1 MLQGLPKIPDD
12 DRILVGL
19 EPADDAAVYRVSEDR
34 AIVFT
39 VDVITPIVDDP
50 FTFGRIAATNSIS
63 DIYAMGARPLMAL
76 NVACFSPKIPAEALR
91 EVLAGASEASL
102 AASCPVL
109 GGHTV
114 KDSEL
119 KFGLAVVGEIH
130 PDELLTNRHA
140 RPGEVLLINKAIGT
154 SALSTAL
161 KSGRFGEDDPW
172 FENLVRGMTTSNGPA
187 AEIARAHGARAAT
200 DITGFGLSGHM
211 AEMAEASDVTLCL
224 DHEAIPELP
233 GALQMLAEGFT
244 CGGAQANTRHAV
256 ERMEITR
263 ELAAERAELL
273 HDPQT
278 SGPLVASVPADRA
291 EDALRALRAAGYE
304 QAARIG
310 TVERR
315 GGTLVRVD

>member
-1 MLQGLPKIPDD
+1 MPKIPTD
-12 DRILVGL
+12 DRVLVGL

-91 EVLAGASEASL
+91 DVLAGASEAAL
-102 AASCPVL
+102 ASSCPVL

-119 KFGLAVVGEIH
+119 KFGLAVVGEVH
-130 PDELLTNRHA
+130 PDALLTNHAA
-140 RPGEVLLINKAIGT
+140 RPGDVLLINKAIGT

-161 KSGRFGEDDPW
+161 KSGRFGEEDPW
-172 FENLVRGMTTSNGPA
+172 FAELVRGMTTSNGPA

-200 DITGFGLSGHM
+200 DITGFGLSGHL
-211 AEMAEASDVTLCL
+211 AEMAQASDVTLRL
-224 DHEAIPELP
+224 DHRAIPELP
-233 GALQMLAEGFT
+233 GAVRMLAEGFT
-244 CGGAQANTRHAV
+244 CGGAQANMRHAV
-256 ERMEITR
+256 ERVDIPAD
-263 ELAAERAELL
+263 LPAERAELL

-278 SGPLVASVPADRA
+278 SGPLVACLPSERAD
-291 EDALRALRAAGYE
+291 EALRALHEAGYD
-304 QAARIG
+304 QATRIG
-310 TVERR
+310 TVEERV
-315 GGTLVRVD
+315 GTLVRVD

>member
-1 MLQGLPKIPDD
+1 MQGLPKIPADE
-12 DRILVGL
+12 RILVGL

-63 DIYAMGARPLMAL
+63 DVYAMGARPLMAL

-91 EVLAGASEASL
+91 EVLAGASEAAL
-102 AASCPVL
+102 ASSCPVL

-119 KFGLAVVGEIH
+119 KFGLAVVGEVH
-130 PDELLTNRHA
+130 PDALLTNRAA
-140 RPGEVLLINKAIGT
+140 RPGDVLLINKAIGT

-161 KSGRFGEDDPW
+161 KSGRFGEDDAW
-172 FENLVRGMTTSNGPA
+172 FDGLVRAMTTSNGPA

-200 DITGFGLSGHM
+200 DITGFGLSGHL
-211 AEMAEASDVTLCL
+211 AEVAEASGVTLRL
-224 DHEAIPELP
+224 DHDAIPALP
-233 GALQMLAEGFT
+233 GAVRMLAEGFT
-244 CGGAQANTRHAV
+244 CGGAQANTRHAAERV
-256 ERMEITR
+256 EIRAD
-263 ELAAERAELL
+263 LAAEQAELL

-278 SGPLVASVPADRA
+278 SGPLVACVPADQA
-291 EDALRALRAAGYE
+291 DAALRALREAGYE

-310 TVERR
+310 TVEEQV
-315 GGTLVRVD
+315 GTLVRVD